1 MRNEDTREVR
11 LVERPFDFTLSLPG
25 SKSIGLRQLAISA
38 LAQEP
43 SVLENLHQSSDIDAM
58 TTALGRLGVNIERA
72 DNRFNIDPTRF
83 NSTSDVHLDLDMS
96 GVSLRLLLA
105 VSATRTGSTTFDGH
119 ASLRARPNQ
128 HLLEALE
135 QLGCIVQSNGGRL
148 PINVSGSATNNSVR
162 LQTSVSSQ
170 YLTALLL
177 ASPNFPRGIHIE
189 LIDTLTSAPY
199 VELTL
204 NEMMRRG
211 VSVQREGNKLDVKP
225 QTYRGGNIDIEGDA
239 TAATYFAALATL
251 HQSTVH
257 LDNLNVNTTQGDIEF
272 LSVCEQLGAT
282 VLKHD
287 QGITITGPAQLNSLP
302 EINMIDMP
310 DAALTLMAMAPYLP
324 DKIRITGLATLR
336 HKECDRISCPAL
348 ELRKAGIATEEGPDH
363 ITIVPG
369 ETQPAVFDTYDDH
382 RMAMAFAIF
391 ATGAPG
397 CSIRDP
403 NCVNKTYANFW
414 TDLARAYH

>member
-135 QLGCIVQSNGGRL
+135 QLGCTVQSNGGRL

-225 QTYRGGNIDIEGDA
+225 QNYRGGNIDIEGDA

-257 LDNLNVNTTQGDIEF
+257 LDNLNMNTRQGDIEF

-302 EINMIDMP
+302 EINMVDMP
-310 DAALTLMAMAPYLP
+310 DAALTLSL
-324 DKIRITGLATLR
+324 I
-336 HKECDRISCPAL
+336 
-348 ELRKAGIATEEGPDH
+348 H
-363 ITIVPG
+363 I
-369 ETQPAVFDTYDDH
+369 
-382 RMAMAFAIF
+382 
-391 ATGAPG
+391 
-397 CSIRDP
+397 
-403 NCVNKTYANFW
+403 
-414 TDLARAYH
+414 

>member
-1 MRNEDTREVR
+1 
-11 LVERPFDFTLSLPG
+11 
-25 SKSIGLRQLAISA
+25 
-38 LAQEP
+38 
-43 SVLENLHQSSDIDAM
+43 M

-72 DNRFNIDPTRF
+72 DNRFSIDPTRF

-135 QLGCIVQSNGGRL
+135 QLGCTVQSNRGRL

-177 ASPNFPRGIHIE
+177 VSPSFPQGIHIE

-211 VSVQREGNKLDVKP
+211 VSVQREGNRLGVKP
-225 QTYRGGNIDIEGDA
+225 VSYT
-239 TAATYFAALATL
+239 
-251 HQSTVH
+251 H
-257 LDNLNVNTTQGDIEF
+257 LR
-272 LSVCEQLGAT
+272 A
-282 VLKHD
+282 H
-287 QGITITGPAQLNSLP
+287 
-302 EINMIDMP
+302 
-310 DAALTLMAMAPYLP
+310 
-324 DKIRITGLATLR
+324 
-336 HKECDRISCPAL
+336 
-348 ELRKAGIATEEGPDH
+348 
-363 ITIVPG
+363 
-369 ETQPAVFDTYDDH
+369 ET
-382 RMAMAFAIF
+382 
-391 ATGAPG
+391 
-397 CSIRDP
+397 
-403 NCVNKTYANFW
+403 
-414 TDLARAYH
+414 